1 MKKASGEKIVQEDM
15 QELMRRLNARME
27 DGFRIFSQKR
37 TRNHFEQIFFSRY
50 KTFSMEILKDINAE
64 NYQDVISFYENID
77 DLYWYLMS
85 TEDMPAMVET
95 NVRSTLKKINSLYAM
110 AIEKFVVESSDIG
123 IDEDDHIS
131 VSYPESEEV
140 VDDSPP
146 PFDQGLENVDEN

>member
-1 MKKASGEKIVQEDM
+1 MKKVSGEKIVQEDM